1 MFSHSRSPWK
11 CPASVGTPP
20 PPSHREESGFDPL
33 AFPSEVESLQT
44 LARGSLFH
52 ESLIDRAY
60 ILALPRVHFLLF
72 CLKPSQLASPLAS
85 PRNASSQLLSA
96 ASGPAGPHSPGV
108 CWGGGA
114 GGGWVFCGGWG
125 GVGLGWLGLLR
136 GWGLGWLGLLGGG
149 AGGAGSS
156 RGRALHGA
164 PASWSCPHTSCLERS
179 GEDPRLQQRSSWVC
193 RSKTFPCSVW

>member
-114 GGGWVFCGGWG
+114 GG
-125 GVGLGWLGLLR
+125 
-136 GWGLGWLGLLGGG
+136 
-149 AGGAGSS
+149 AGSS